1 MTSRQSCFRVPLV
14 AVKSLRIVSE
24 QSAHQIRASGRTI
37 GTDAMRSVLA
47 MSFLIVLCASAN
59 AATVRHPHARQPAVE
74 RPSADVNSR
83 ARFAVPG
90 WSDDATQRWLNNASS
105 NVGRGG

>member
-1 MTSRQSCFRVPLV
+1 MAPRQRCFCLHLA
-14 AVKSLRIVSE
+14 AVKPLPIVRE
-24 QSAHQIRASGRTI
+24 QSAHQIRASGGAI
-37 GTDAMRSVLA
+37 GADAMRSVLA
-47 MSFLIVLCASAN
+47 VSFLMVLCTSAN
-59 AATVRHPHARQPAVE
+59 AATVRHSRARQPAVE

-90 WSDDATQRWLNNASS
+90 WSDDATQRWLDNASS